1 MLHRMLNIVQPMCY
15 IQLHRHMAP
24 SKVESFIV
32 LKKAPDLPEALYLK
46 AQIIVEGYHKLDED
60 RLLLEKILTV
70 LPERGETYHR
80 WAQTMLDDINTEKDR

>member
-1 MLHRMLNIVQPMCY
+1 LL
-15 IQLHRHMAP
+15 
-24 SKVESFIV
+24 
-32 LKKAPDLPEALYLK
+32 LK
-46 AQIIVEGYHKLDED
+46 AQIIAEGYYKLDEA